1 MSTSPIALDMGMSI
15 KVFDDTLP
23 NASIPYS
30 IKKVANGYQLTH
42 ESRSI
47 AITLKEMPPR
57 VIAGLTLPVTHVELD
72 FSEHTE
78 EEIERY
84 MLRFKRYFHRGG
96 G

>member
-1 MSTSPIALDMGMSI
+1 MSTSTIALDMGMSP

-23 NASIPYS
+23 NASTPYS
-30 IKKVANGYQLTH
+30 IQQVNGGYQLTY

-47 AITLKEMPPR
+47 EITLEVMPPR
-57 VIAGLTLPVTHVELD
+57 VIAGLTLPITHVELL
-72 FSEHTE
+72 FSGHTE
-78 EEIERY
+78 EEVQQY